1 MTKEQLQACKAKHGI
16 ILTIVLLLT
25 LVSCLSTQPTSE
37 ETARLVDGSPESGN
51 MPLTSTPSPEMST
64 PLPSTTPTTLPTAT
78 PESTQTAT
86 LMPTRTTVPTETATS
101 TALPPP
107 SLTPLPTIPPSQ
119 RGERYAELMAMN
131 DGCQLPCWWGLEMGS
146 STIEEV
152 IQLYAQFE
160 PFITVQ
166 DYPGGYAIVTI
177 QFNDPDI
184 EEGIQTRHMFTILNG
199 ILIEAEIQV
208 RKYENFTPISLM
220 AQLGQPSEVWLWTI
234 PEPYQGILPASFRFY
249 FPEQGVLSAYRE
261 PVRNAGENVEV
272 CFNADGGSILLL
284 WNSNIWN
291 PDGSKDFTER
301 ANASSELTL
310 EGHQPISEVSNWDEE
325 TLYTNLLNPNST
337 ECLETPSNMWSPP

>member
-1 MTKEQLQACKAKHGI
+1 
-16 ILTIVLLLT
+16 
-25 LVSCLSTQPTSE
+25 
-37 ETARLVDGSPESGN
+37 
-51 MPLTSTPSPEMST
+51 MST

-119 RGERYAELMAMN
+119 RGERCAELMAMN

-234 PEPYQGILPASFRFY
+234 QNLIKAFFQQVFAFIFLNKVSC
-249 FPEQGVLSAYRE
+249 LLT
-261 PVRNAGENVEV
+261 EN
-272 CFNADGGSILLL
+272 
-284 WNSNIWN
+284 
-291 PDGSKDFTER
+291 R
-301 ANASSELTL
+301 
-310 EGHQPISEVSNWDEE
+310 
-325 TLYTNLLNPNST
+325 
-337 ECLETPSNMWSPP
+337 